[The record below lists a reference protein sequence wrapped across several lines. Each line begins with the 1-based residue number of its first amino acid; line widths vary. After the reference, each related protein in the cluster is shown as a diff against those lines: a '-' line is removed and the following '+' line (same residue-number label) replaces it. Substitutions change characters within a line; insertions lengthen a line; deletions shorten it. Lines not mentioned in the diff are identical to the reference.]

1 MLRWCEGILL
11 FLFTVKCL
19 RVFRF
24 NQQFARLG
32 DVYRKARR
40 EILTF
45 FVSLHFTNHRNS
57 MIIIVSSLEIRLSI
71 FPVPAS
77 VPDELIL
84 MRL

>member
-1 MLRWCEGILL
+1 
-11 FLFTVKCL
+11 
-19 RVFRF
+19 
-24 NQQFARLG
+24 
-32 DVYRKARR
+32 
-40 EILTF
+40 
-45 FVSLHFTNHRNS
+45 